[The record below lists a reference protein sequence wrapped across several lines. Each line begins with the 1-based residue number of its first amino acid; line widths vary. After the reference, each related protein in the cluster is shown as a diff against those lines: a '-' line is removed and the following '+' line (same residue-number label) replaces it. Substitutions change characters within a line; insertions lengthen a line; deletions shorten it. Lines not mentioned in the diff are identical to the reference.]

1 MFIWRSLL
9 QLPENHTAFSSLVD
23 KGTHVAYLNLQ
34 KKYPIKS
41 RKLLRVLQRYARH
54 TAAMQG
60 TGPKSSSH
68 KVLLGPCLIC
78 RTVLKS
84 KHTHHVWM
92 LVCAMFQ
99 ICMVILK
106 TKHTHIMYGC

>member
-9 QLPENHTAFSSLVD
+9 QLPENHAAFSSLVD

-54 TAAMQG
+54 TAAMCG
-60 TGPKSSSH
+60 VGPRNCVSKSSSR
-68 KVLLGPCLIC
+68 KVLLGPCLVC
-78 RTVLKS
+78 RAVLKS

-92 LVCAMFQ
+92 LVCVMYQ
-99 ICMVILK
+99 KIILSW
-106 TKHTHIMYGC
+106 